1 MTTKM
6 KNDTKFTQSEML
18 TALNN
23 MKAPFSIKEQDYLE
37 SYIKRYEFFE
47 YGQSDIESLILEILS
62 GATDDDLEMK
72 TISGFTPEEIDAQ
85 FPEAIPT
92 IYDEDNYFTPRV
104 INPINHSPIFDK
116 DLPSNEL
123 GHITVIP
130 KIWFPDSPYYKSL
143 MDGTH
148 GSFAQS
154 LCKAWYNADRV
165 NRKRL
170 SEAFPDYFIANDYIL
185 F

>member
-62 GATDDDLEMK
+62 GATDDLEMK
-72 TISGFTPEEIDAQ
+72 TINYQKLIT
-85 FPEAIPT
+85 AI
-92 IYDEDNYFTPRV
+92 ENR
-104 INPINHSPIFDK
+104 NPIAIALIDRLAASLDSLIDDIHED
-116 DLPSNEL
+116 DLD
-123 GHITVIP
+123 I
-130 KIWFPDSPYYKSL
+130 
-143 MDGTH
+143 
-148 GSFAQS
+148 
-154 LCKAWYNADRV
+154 
-165 NRKRL
+165 
-170 SEAFPDYFIANDYIL
+170 SETDATDYFNSL
-185 F
+185 FE

>member
-62 GATDDDLEMK
+62 GATDDLEMK
-72 TISGFTPEEIDAQ
+72 TINYRKLIT
-85 FPEAIPT
+85 AI
-92 IYDEDNYFTPRV
+92 ENQ
-104 INPINHSPIFDK
+104 NPIALALIDRLAASLDSLIDDIQED
-116 DLPSNEL
+116 DLD
-123 GHITVIP
+123 I
-130 KIWFPDSPYYKSL
+130 
-143 MDGTH
+143 
-148 GSFAQS
+148 
-154 LCKAWYNADRV
+154 
-165 NRKRL
+165 
-170 SEAFPDYFIANDYIL
+170 SETDATDYFNSL
-185 F
+185 FE

>member
-1 MTTKM
+1 MTTIM
-6 KNDTKFTQSEML
+6 QNDTKFTQSEML

-23 MKAPFSIKEQDYLE
+23 MKAPFSIREQDYLE

-62 GATDDDLEMK
+62 DATDDLEMK
-72 TISGFTPEEIDAQ
+72 IISGFTPQEIALQKQGDK
-85 FPEAIPT
+85 E
-92 IYDEDNYFTPRV
+92 FTEGWL
-104 INPINHSPIFDK
+104 NPINRSPIFDRQSEISDEEASALENEPK
-116 DLPSNEL
+116 SSN
-123 GHITVIP
+123 P
-130 KIWFPDSPYYKSL
+130 KVWFPDSPYYKAL

-154 LCKAWYNADRV
+154 LCKAWYNADMG

-185 F
+185 Y